1 MQIEVS
7 NFDLQTINI
16 EASETLFDLV
26 IKKGVTARLIV
37 SYANS
42 ECKSNIILEEGS
54 KLELLMKKAGQVID
68 LTQDI
73 KVNKDAQLELAYW
86 ELDEASSKVNTHI
99 DLLASG
105 ANAHVLNVCIAQDK
119 KDYFLEIKHH
129 APYTK
134 AKMDNFAL
142 IKDGGKYYMEAIGNI
157 TKGAYASESHQST
170 RVLTLTSNH
179 HTNVLPVLLIDEN
192 DVKASHASTLGQP
205 DENQLY
211 YLQTRGLKREDAL
224 SLLTIGYLM
233 PITNFFEDEAYQAQ
247 AKDEIEKKVGLHA

>member
-1 MQIEVS
+1 MHIESS
-7 NFDLQTINI
+7 NYDLQTI
-16 EASETLFDLV
+16 TLAANEKQFDLV

-42 ECKSNIILEEGS
+42 ECKSNIVLEEGS
-54 KLELLMKKAGQVID
+54 KLELLMKKEGQVVD
-68 LTQDI
+68 LIQDI
-73 KVNKDAQLELAYW
+73 KVNKDAQLNLAYW
-86 ELDEASSKVNTHI
+86 EIDETSSKVKTNI

-105 ANAHVLNVCIAQDK
+105 ANAYVLNVCIAQAK

-142 IKDGGKYYMEAIGNI
+142 IKDNGKYYMEAIGNI
-157 TKGAYASESHQST
+157 VKGAYASESHQST

-211 YLQTRGLKREDAL
+211 YLQTRGLKRDDAL

-233 PITNFFEDEAYQAQ
+233 PITTFFDDENYQLQ